1 MFNYDIIILT
11 SHVFA
16 ARTLATHLSIVT
28 GSRLGA
34 VLFYK
39 MKGKHYWAPV
49 YTHPL
54 ISSKPVRTIT
64 RY

>member
-1 MFNYDIIILT
+1 MFNNDIIILT

-49 YTHPL
+49 YTHSPAD
-54 ISSKPVRTIT
+54 I
-64 RY
+64 